1 MTRVKKKK
9 KVVLRQDA
17 TLKHVESCSP
27 RVDVASWRK
36 RKLAVF
42 TKECLASSFMP
53 SEVLMPESV
62 SH

>member
-1 MTRVKKKK
+1 MWLELKKKK
-9 KVVLRQDA
+9 IVLRQDA

-36 RKLAVF
+36 GNLL
-42 TKECLASSFMP
+42 CLLRNVLP
-53 SEVLMPESV
+53 IPLCHQKWLMPESV